1 MSLSFKFFSKKIR
14 FKITY
19 SFSKG
24 SPTPA
29 WFCTA
34 FLPAEFWVGEWR
46 KCLCSKTIK
55 IFLRVVTNSRN
66 TIVINSIFSLVYV
79 HALFTRS
86 RWHFPFN
93 QNFRKISLRI
103 QSFLLAPRR
112 KVPSSE
118 EQGETAVFAGYWKIG
133 NSGKWYRNF
142 PEKFPDILETV
153 EFPKWEPFSRR
164 F

>member
-1 MSLSFKFFSKKIR
+1 MSLSFKFFSKKSR
-14 FKITY
+14 FKITQY

-34 FLPAEFWVGEWR
+34 FLPAEFWFGEWR
-46 KCLCSKTIK
+46 KCLCSETMK

-79 HALFTRS
+79 HALFTGS

-93 QNFRKISLRI
+93 RNFRKISLR
-103 QSFLLAPRR
+103 
-112 KVPSSE
+112 
-118 EQGETAVFAGYWKIG
+118 ETAVFAGYWKIG
-133 NSGKWYRNF
+133 NSGKCYRNF

-153 EFPKWEPFSRR
+153 EFPKCEPFNRR